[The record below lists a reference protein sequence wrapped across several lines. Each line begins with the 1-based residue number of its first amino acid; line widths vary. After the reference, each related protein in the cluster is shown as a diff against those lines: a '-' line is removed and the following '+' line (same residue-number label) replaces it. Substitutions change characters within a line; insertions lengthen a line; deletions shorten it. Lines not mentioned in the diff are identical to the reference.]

1 MKLNRNL
8 ICREICGEVLLIP
21 VNEEVKLH
29 NGIFSF
35 SKTGA
40 FLMKAFVNGADI
52 PSAAYAL
59 TETYNVNADTALRDA
74 SEFADALIK
83 NGIILE

>member
-1 MKLNRNL
+1 MKLNRNF

-52 PSAAYAL
+52 PSAASAL
-59 TETYNVNADTALRDA
+59 TKVFDVDADTALQDA
-74 SEFADALIK
+74 GEFAEELIK